1 MKRLLLLAALVMF
14 VGGFLALRPASAQ
27 MVSTLPVPGI
37 TIYPGDPITD
47 EMLTER
53 RFRLT
58 RASLEAVVAGREMLV
73 GKVAR
78 RTLLPGQPITINAVE
93 SPKLVRR
100 GVPVRI
106 VFTEGGLT
114 IITYAE
120 PMQSGSAGEVIRV
133 RNTESGTVI
142 VGVVQTDG
150 SIVVGNS

>member
-120 PMQSGSAGEVIRV
+120 PMQSGSVGEVIRV

>member
-1 MKRLLLLAALVMF
+1 MKRLLLAALLVLAASLPV
-14 VGGFLALRPASAQ
+14 AAQ
-27 MVSTLPVPGI
+27 MVSTLPVPGV
-37 TIYPGDPITD
+37 TIYPGDPITE

-58 RASLEAVVAGREMLV
+58 RASMEAVIAGRELLV

-78 RTLLPGQPITINAVE
+78 RTLLPGQPITINAIE

-100 GVPVRI
+100 GVPVRL

-142 VGVVQTDG
+142 VGVVQADG
-150 SIVVGNS
+150 SIVVGKS

>member
-1 MKRLLLLAALVMF
+1 MKRLLLIAAFAFLAAGL
-14 VGGFLALRPASAQ
+14 LALRPAGAQ

-37 TIYPGDPITD
+37 TIYPGDPITED
-47 EMLTER
+47 MLTER

-78 RTLLPGQPITINAVE
+78 RTLLPGQPITVNAVE
-93 SPKLVRR
+93 NPKLVRR
-100 GVPVRI
+100 GVPVRL
-106 VFTEGGLT
+106 VLVEGGLT

-120 PMQSGSAGEVIRV
+120 PMQSGSVGEVIRV

-142 VGVVQTDG
+142 VGVVQADG
-150 SIVVGNS
+150 SIVVGKS

>member
-1 MKRLLLLAALVMF
+1 MKRLLLLATLA
-14 VGGFLALRPASAQ
+14 FLAVTLPAGAQ

-47 EMLTER
+47 EMLTDR

-93 SPKLVRR
+93 NPQLVRR
-100 GVPVRI
+100 GVPVRL

-133 RNTESGTVI
+133 RNTESGTII
-142 VGVVQTDG
+142 VGVVQADG
-150 SIVVGNS
+150 SIVVGKS

>member
-1 MKRLLLLAALVMF
+1 MKRLLLAALLLLAASLPV
-14 VGGFLALRPASAQ
+14 AAQ
-27 MVSTLPVPGI
+27 MVSTLPVPGV
-37 TIYPGDPITD
+37 TIYPGDPITE
-47 EMLTER
+47 EMLTDR

-58 RASLEAVVAGREMLV
+58 RASLEAVVAGRELLV

-78 RTLLPGQPITINAVE
+78 RTLLPGQPITINAIE

-100 GVPVRI
+100 GVPVRL

-142 VGVVQTDG
+142 VGVVQADG
-150 SIVVGNS
+150 SIVVGKS

>member
-1 MKRLLLLAALVMF
+1 MKRLLLLAALAF
-14 VGGFLALRPASAQ
+14 FAVGLIALRPASAQ

-78 RTLLPGQPITINAVE
+78 RTLLPGQPITINAIE
-93 SPKLVRR
+93 NPQLVRR
-100 GVPVRI
+100 GVPVRL
-106 VFTEGGLT
+106 VFMEGGLT

-142 VGVVQTDG
+142 VGVVQADG
-150 SIVVGNS
+150 SIVVGKS

>member
-1 MKRLLLLAALVMF
+1 MKRLLLAALLVLAASLPV
-14 VGGFLALRPASAQ
+14 AAQ
-27 MVSTLPVPGI
+27 MVSTLPVPGV
-37 TIYPGDPITD
+37 TIYPGDPITE
-47 EMLTER
+47 EMLTDR

-58 RASLEAVVAGREMLV
+58 RASLEAVVAGRELLV

-78 RTLLPGQPITINAVE
+78 RTLLPGQPITINAIE

-100 GVPVRI
+100 GVPVRL

-142 VGVVQTDG
+142 VGVVQADG
-150 SIVVGNS
+150 SIVVGKS

>member
-1 MKRLLLLAALVMF
+1 MKRLLLAALLLLAASLPV
-14 VGGFLALRPASAQ
+14 AAQ
-27 MVSTLPVPGI
+27 MVSTLPVPGV
-37 TIYPGDPITD
+37 TIYPGDPITE

-58 RASLEAVVAGREMLV
+58 RASLEAVVAGRELLV

-78 RTLLPGQPITINAVE
+78 RTLLPGQPITINAIE

-100 GVPVRI
+100 GVPVRL

-142 VGVVQTDG
+142 VGVVQADG
-150 SIVVGNS
+150 SIVVGKS

>member
-1 MKRLLLLAALVMF
+1 MKRLPLLAALA
-14 VGGFLALRPASAQ
+14 FLAAALPAAAQ

-58 RASLEAVVAGREMLV
+58 RASLEAVVAGREMLI

-78 RTLLPGQPITINAVE
+78 RTLLPGQPITVNAVE
-93 SPKLVRR
+93 SPKVVRR
-100 GVPVRI
+100 GVPVRL
-106 VFTEGGLT
+106 VFIEGGLT

-120 PMQSGSAGEVIRV
+120 PMQSASVGEVIRV
-133 RNTESGTVI
+133 RNSESGTVV
-142 VGVVQTDG
+142 VGVVQSDG
-150 SIVVGNS
+150 SIVVGKS

>member
-1 MKRLLLLAALVMF
+1 MKSLRFAFLLLAAVMMM
-14 VGGFLALRPASAQ
+14 VGLPAKAQ
-27 MVSTLPVPGI
+27 MISTLPVPGI
-37 TIYPGDPITD
+37 TIYPGDPITE

-58 RASLEAVVAGREMLV
+58 RAALETVVAGPELLI

-100 GVPVRI
+100 GVPVRL
-106 VFTEGGLT
+106 VFVEGGLT

-142 VGVVQTDG
+142 TGVVQPDG
-150 SIVVGNS
+150 SIVVGKS

>member
-1 MKRLLLLAALVMF
+1 MKRLLLAALLFLAASLPV
-14 VGGFLALRPASAQ
+14 AAQ
-27 MVSTLPVPGI
+27 MVSTLPVPGV
-37 TIYPGDPITD
+37 TIYPGDPITE

-58 RASLEAVVAGREMLV
+58 RASMEAVIAGRELLV

-78 RTLLPGQPITINAVE
+78 RTLLPGQPITINAIE

-100 GVPVRI
+100 GVPVRL

-142 VGVVQTDG
+142 VGVVQADG
-150 SIVVGNS
+150 SIVVGKS

>member
-1 MKRLLLLAALVMF
+1 MKRLLLLAGLLIF
-14 VGGFLALRPASAQ
+14 VGGLLALRPASAQ